1 MSHGLFFFWRAFVFF
16 GGMSEGHLF
25 LGGFGFWLDEK
36 RPFVLWGFGF
46 WLDEERPICF
56 GGGIWFLVG

>member
-1 MSHGLFFFWRAFVFF
+1 MCGYEPWPFSFLERFSFF

-36 RPFVLWGFGF
+36 RPFVF
-46 WLDEERPICF
+46 
-56 GGGIWFLVG
+56 GGIWFLVG

>member
-1 MSHGLFFFWRAFVFF
+1 
-16 GGMSEGHLF
+16 MSEGHLF